1 MTEPAAIASP
11 MLAWVSVAT
20 DIAMVGRVIG
30 TNTRPAT
37 ARTAR
42 TRPMADRTLI
52 PKAYHVCARP
62 STGRNSLTRRG
73 LPKLAPSAVALRGLH
88 GTRHCQV
95 SRHWLAG
102 VCRLGPAEIGACAFH
117 TPKYEFWKSVFVS
130 STHCASGC
138 VIGDIIGAPIVFAA
152 GWTLFGERLFADY
165 VVLFALAF
173 IFGIAFQY
181 LAIREVRRITPRMA
195 LVDALKADTLALTAF
210 EVGLFA
216 WMAVMYFL
224 FVPRRNR
231 PPLTIGS

>member
-1 MTEPAAIASP
+1 MPQWLMVVSWLAIILGVLTAVVIA
-11 MLAWVSVAT
+11 LHEVAHPQHMKIMNVVWPVT
-20 DIAMVGRVIG
+20 GLYLPVIG
-30 TNTRPAT
+30 WW
-37 ARTAR
+37 
-42 TRPMADRTLI
+42 
-52 PKAYHVCARP
+52 AY
-62 STGRNSLTRRG
+62 TGLGR
-73 LPKLAPSAVALRGLH
+73 PKLALAHS
-88 GTRHCQV
+88 TR
-95 SRHWLAG
+95 A
-102 VCRLGPAEIGACAFH
+102 
-117 TPKYEFWKSVFVS
+117 KNEFWKSVFVS

-152 GWTLFGERLFADY
+152 GWTLFGKRLYADY

-224 FVPRRNR
+224 FVPR
-231 PPLTIGS
+231 PEPTFPLTIGS

>member
-1 MTEPAAIASP
+1 MPQWLIVVSWLAIILGVLTAIVI
-11 MLAWVSVAT
+11 AFHEVAHPQHMKIMNVVWPVT
-20 DIAMVGRVIG
+20 GLYVPVIG
-30 TNTRPAT
+30 WW
-37 ARTAR
+37 
-42 TRPMADRTLI
+42 
-52 PKAYHVCARP
+52 AY
-62 STGRNSLTRRG
+62 T
-73 LPKLAPSAVALRGLH
+73 
-88 GTRHCQV
+88 
-95 SRHWLAG
+95 
-102 VCRLGPAEIGACAFH
+102 RLGRPKSALAHSTPA
-117 TPKYEFWKSVFVS
+117 KNEFWKTVFVS

-152 GWTLFGERLFADY
+152 GWTLFGKRLYADY

-224 FVPRRNR
+224 FVPR
-231 PPLTIGS
+231 PEPTSAYYWFLMQIGMVIGFITTYPANWLLVKWGVKAGM

>member
-1 MTEPAAIASP
+1 
-11 MLAWVSVAT
+11 LAHS
-20 DIAMVGRVIG
+20 DYGG
-30 TNTRPAT
+30 P
-37 ARTAR
+37 
-42 TRPMADRTLI
+42 P
-52 PKAYHVCARP
+52 P
-62 STGRNSLTRRG
+62 S
-73 LPKLAPSAVALRGLH
+73 LH
-88 GTRHCQV
+88 
-95 SRHWLAG
+95 
-102 VCRLGPAEIGACAFH
+102 
-117 TPKYEFWKSVFVS
+117 
-130 STHCASGC
+130 
-138 VIGDIIGAPIVFAA
+138 
-152 GWTLFGERLFADY
+152 DY